1 MLKTASVKTP
11 RKAAIGRLLGNVL
24 YPVCAFAFVIAVWA
38 IVAAVKICQYCSR
51 PWERYSARSATFCPT
66 AKAGGRRV

>member
-38 IVAAVKICQYCSR
+38 IVAAVKNLPII
-51 PWERYSARSATFCPT
+51 
-66 AKAGGRRV
+66 